1 MKMKKNSFRKNGY
14 MVIKS
19 NSVKIMKKKIEK
31 EIIDILK
38 SILKLKGLR
47 FNKRKNN
54 YLDLMKYA
62 LKNDKRHSIFSSL
75 YDLLPTSTLIN
86 SLGSDKFLLKIS
98 KMLGVSKPIIGSLP
112 QVRIDRPKDK
122 IRKTLLHQDY
132 WYSFLSH
139 NAITFWFSIGL
150 INEKLGPLVIYP
162 STHLKGVFKFKDK
175 KGGTLSAV
183 IKEEKL
189 IKKKIILKDDEIVVF
204 HQKLLHESSDNVYN
218 IPRLSVQVRYND
230 LSKIIK
236 PKASFR
242 SVLSEFVKSEQKKFL
257 VK

>member
-1 MKMKKNSFRKNGY
+1 MKINKKFFEKNGY
-14 MVIKS
+14 IVIKS
-19 NSVKIMKKKIEK
+19 NLVKIMKKKIEK
-31 EIIDILK
+31 ETIDILK
-38 SILKLKGLR
+38 SILKLKSLK
-47 FNKRKNN
+47 FNKRDNN

-75 YDLLPTSTLIN
+75 YDLLPSSTLIN
-86 SLGSDKFLLKIS
+86 SLGSDKFLLKIT
-98 KMLGVSKPIIGSLP
+98 KLLGVSKPIIGSLP

-139 NAITFWFSIGL
+139 NAITFWFPIGF

-162 STHLKGVFKFKDK
+162 ATHLKGIFKFKDE

-183 IKEEKL
+183 IKNEKL
-189 IKKKIILKDDEIVVF
+189 IKKKIILKEDEIVVF
-204 HQKLLHESSDNVYN
+204 HQKLLHESSDNLYN

-230 LSKIIK
+230 LSKLIK

-242 SVLSEFVKSEQKKFL
+242 SVLSEFVKSEQNKFL

>member
-75 YDLLPTSTLIN
+75 YDLLPSSTLIN

>member
-1 MKMKKNSFRKNGY
+1 MKMNKKFFEKNGY
-14 MVIKS
+14 IVIKS
-19 NSVKIMKKKIEK
+19 NLVKIMKKKIEK

-38 SILKLKGLR
+38 SILKLKSLK
-47 FNKRKNN
+47 FNKRNNN

-75 YDLLPTSTLIN
+75 YDLLPSSTLIN
-86 SLGSDKFLLKIS
+86 SLGSDKFLLKIT
-98 KMLGVSKPIIGSLP
+98 KMLGVSKPLIGSLP

-139 NAITFWFSIGL
+139 NAITFWFPIGL

-162 STHLKGVFKFKDK
+162 ATHLNGIFKFKDE

-183 IKEEKL
+183 TKNEKL
-189 IKKKIILKDDEIVVF
+189 IKKKIILKEDEIVVF
-204 HQKLLHESSDNVYN
+204 HQKLLHESSDNLYN

-230 LSKIIK
+230 LSKLIK

-242 SVLSEFVKSEQKKFL
+242 SVLSEFVISEQKKFL

>member
-1 MKMKKNSFRKNGY
+1 

-75 YDLLPTSTLIN
+75 YDLLPSSTLIN
-86 SLGSDKFLLKIS
+86 SLGSDKFFLKIS